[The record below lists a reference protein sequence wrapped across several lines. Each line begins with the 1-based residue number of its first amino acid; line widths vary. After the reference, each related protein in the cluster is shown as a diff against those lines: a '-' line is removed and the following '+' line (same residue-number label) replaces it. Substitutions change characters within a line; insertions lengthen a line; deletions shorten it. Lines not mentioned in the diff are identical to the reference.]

1 MKIRGQAFPQ
11 YVWGVV
17 VGGSIFVLFVDNDAA
32 FANAAARS
40 FESVGMRTVLALGSA
55 AALEAFASN
64 EIDVVVTDFKLSG
77 GEAQGLALSRL
88 MSDKRPRAPV
98 ILMTVHPELLKK
110 DLALPDAALCEP
122 LEIAKLCRAIRVRQ
136 TQ

>member
-1 MKIRGQAFPQ
+1 
-11 YVWGVV
+11 
-17 VGGSIFVLFVDNDAA
+17 VGGSIFVLFVDDDAA
-32 FANAAARS
+32 FADAAARS

-55 AALEAFASN
+55 AALHAFESN
-64 EIDVVVTDFKLSG
+64 EVDVVVTDFKLAT
-77 GEAQGLALSRL
+77 GENQGLALSRL
-88 MSDKRPRAPV
+88 MSDKRPRAPI

-110 DLALPDAALCEP
+110 ELDLPDAALCEP

>member
-1 MKIRGQAFPQ
+1 MKIRGEKIPRYFRVA
-11 YVWGVV
+11 V
-17 VGGSIFVLFVDNDAA
+17 VGGSIFVLFVDDDAA
-32 FANAAARS
+32 FADAAARS

-98 ILMTVHPELLKK
+98 ILMTVHPELLKQE
-110 DLALPDAALCEP
+110 LALPDAALCEP
-122 LEIAKLCRAIRVRQ
+122 LEIAQLCRAIWVRQ

>member
-40 FESVGMRTVLALGSA
+40 FESVGMRTVVALGSA
-55 AALEAFASN
+55 AALDAFASN
-64 EIDVVVTDFKLSG
+64 EIDVVVTDFKLAN
-77 GEAQGLALSRL
+77 GETQGSALSR
-88 MSDKRPRAPV
+88 MISDKRPRAPV
-98 ILMTVHPELLKK
+98 ILMTVHPELLKQE
-110 DLALPDAALCEP
+110 LALPDAALCEP
-122 LEIAKLCRAIRVRQ
+122 LEIAQLCRAIRVRQ
-136 TQ
+136 IQ